1 MAQDVSEKI
10 DEYCL
15 EKYGHTNWGYISS
28 YEDHELEHAQKCGA
42 TYDVDN
48 DIIFWHHSLNDDEEE
63 GDK

>member
-15 EKYGHTNWGYISS
+15 ENYGHTNWGYISS

-42 TYDVDN
+42 TYDVEN